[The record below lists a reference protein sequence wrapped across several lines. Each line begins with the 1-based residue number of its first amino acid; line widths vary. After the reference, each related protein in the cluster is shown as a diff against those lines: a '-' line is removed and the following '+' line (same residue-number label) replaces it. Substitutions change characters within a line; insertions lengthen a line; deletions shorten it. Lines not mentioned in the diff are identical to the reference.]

1 MASIARVLCG
11 SPSSCGRAKRLSRPR
26 RKASPTTSSSES
38 GSTSFGSRSLSRRW
52 RSTHG
57 KASAL
62 PTDLATAFRIQMRQG
77 YQGLAYL
84 DRGALDSLDTH
95 AGGDALG
102 SVPRVVLGAG

>member
-1 MASIARVLCG
+1 
-11 SPSSCGRAKRLSRPR
+11 
-26 RKASPTTSSSES
+26 
-38 GSTSFGSRSLSRRW
+38 
-52 RSTHG
+52 
-57 KASAL
+57 
-62 PTDLATAFRIQMRQG
+62 MRQG